1 MSASTVSRSAAGSR
15 NTFRRFMQHENTPI
29 LLVLVFIVVAVFF
42 VELIFVRNG
51 NLAKVAFIKPFNISN
66 VLLQVSAT
74 GILAI
79 GMTLLMISGG
89 IDLSIGQMM
98 CFLGTFMAYLLQRR
112 DFSEPAMVLTGVV
125 VAIVCELIMGLIIS
139 RTKLEPFI
147 VSLGF
152 MTIYT
157 GFTYLITNGSE
168 ITITGHFTFIGQTY
182 LNVTSDFRLALPVF
196 ILIFLTF
203 LTWLALKYTK
213 FGRWVYA
220 VGGNENA
227 AYLAGIN
234 VKNFK
239 LFLYGLMGLFVVIA
253 TMTLLSRTGV
263 GGPLMGSGK
272 EIDVIAAV
280 VVGGTALSG
289 GKGNLWGT
297 FIGVLLLG
305 CISNALNILGVS
317 PYWQYIMRG
326 GLIIVA
332 VLLSYLSGLRT
343 SSVRVTD
350 RKDQGAEIKGV
361 SASAS

>member
-1 MSASTVSRSAAGSR
+1 MNSNNSI
-15 NTFRRFMQHENTPI
+15 RRFVKQENTSI
-29 LLVLVFIVVAVFF
+29 FLVLLFILITVYL
-42 VELIFVRNG
+42 VELFVVRDG
-51 NLAKVAFIKPFNISN
+51 NMSKVAFVKPMNISN
-66 VLLQVSAT
+66 VLMQISTT

-79 GMTLLMISGG
+79 GMTLIMVSGG

-98 CFLGTFMAYLLQRR
+98 CFIGTGMAFLLRNGG
-112 DFSEPAMVLTGVV
+112 FSEPAMVLTGVA
-125 VAIVCELIMGLIIS
+125 VAVLVQLTMGFIIS

-152 MTIYT
+152 MTIYK

-168 ITITGHFTFIGQTY
+168 ITITGKFTFIGQTY
-182 LNVTSDFRLALPVF
+182 INLTPNFRLGLPVV
-196 ILIFLTF
+196 LLLLLTIIM
-203 LTWLALKYTK
+203 WLVLKYTK
-213 FGRWVYA
+213 FGRRVYA

-234 VKNFK
+234 VKSFK
-239 LFLYGLMGLFVVIA
+239 LLLYGLNGLFVAIA
-253 TMTLLSRTGV
+253 TMVLMSRTGV
-263 GGPLMGSGK
+263 GGPLMGEGK

-317 PYWQYIMRG
+317 PHWQYIMRG
-326 GLIIVA
+326 SLIIIA

-343 SSVRVTD
+343 SSVTVAD
-350 RKDQGAEIKGV
+350 RKEQPAEIKNV
-361 SASAS
+361 SARAS

>member
-1 MSASTVSRSAAGSR
+1 MK
-15 NTFRRFMQHENTPI
+15 HENMSI
-29 LLVLVFIVVAVFF
+29 FLVLLFIIIAVYL
-42 VELIFVRNG
+42 VELFVVRDG
-51 NLAKVAFIKPFNISN
+51 NMSKVAFLKPMNVSN
-66 VLLQVSAT
+66 VLMQISTT

-79 GMTLLMISGG
+79 GMTLIMVSGG

-98 CFLGTFMAYLLQRR
+98 CFLGTLMAFLLRNKG
-112 DFSEPAMVLTGVV
+112 FSEPAMVLTGVS
-125 VAIVCELIMGLIIS
+125 VAVLFQLIMGFIIS

-168 ITITGHFTFIGQTY
+168 ITISDRFTFIGQTY
-182 LNVTSDFRLALPVF
+182 INLTPSFRLGLPVV
-196 ILIFLTF
+196 LLLLLTVIM
-203 LTWLALKYTK
+203 WLVLKYTK
-213 FGRWVYA
+213 FGRRVYA

-239 LFLYGLMGLFVVIA
+239 LLLYGLNGLFVAIA
-253 TMTLLSRTGV
+253 TMALLSRTGV

-343 SSVRVTD
+343 SSVTVAD
-350 RKDQGAEIKGV
+350 RKEQPAEIKGSSV
-361 SASAS
+361 HAS